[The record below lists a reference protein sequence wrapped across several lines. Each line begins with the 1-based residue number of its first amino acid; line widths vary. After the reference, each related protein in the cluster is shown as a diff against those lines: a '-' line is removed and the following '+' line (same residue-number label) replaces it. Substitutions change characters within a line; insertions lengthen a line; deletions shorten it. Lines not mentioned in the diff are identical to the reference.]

1 MPDLPRAI
9 RSISKQTGKP
19 AVRRTKVLLP
29 ILILAGMLA
38 IAACSFS
45 LPEGA
50 EGSIALIPFWDEEQG
65 IQGVQPME
73 GWSEEATL
81 RQVAVPFSSE
91 EAIALL
97 LKETDLSAL
106 PEATGRFKGM
116 AFTWTLYEFES
127 HLEELPVGILHFDM
141 AVAESESTTYV
152 IGLLALPDA
161 YETNRTMYDTI
172 YTHALYAFE
181 PME

>member
-1 MPDLPRAI
+1 VH
-9 RSISKQTGKP
+9 RSK
-19 AVRRTKVLLP
+19 ALLP
-29 ILILAGMLA
+29 ILLLAGLLA
-38 IAACSFS
+38 IASCSFS
-45 LPEGA
+45 LPEGT
-50 EGSIALIPFWDEEQG
+50 EGSIALIPFWDDEQG

-73 GWSEEATL
+73 DWSEEATI
-81 RQVAVPFSSE
+81 RQIAVPFSSE
-91 EAIALL
+91 EAITLL

-106 PEATGRFKGM
+106 PEAAGSFQGK

-141 AVAESESTTYV
+141 AVAEGESTTYV

-161 YETNRTMYDTI
+161 YDANQAMYDAVF
-172 YTHALYAFE
+172 THALYALE